1 MNVKQLWICSI
12 SIVMLL
18 VSSGCAE
25 KKPWQSVVSVQRCN
39 TPIVMKPVINYD
51 VNVSSSVLLRNLI
64 ENYAKMTDYADKLEK
79 ANEVCR

>member
-1 MNVKQLWICSI
+1 
-12 SIVMLL
+12 
-18 VSSGCAE
+18 
-25 KKPWQSVVSVQRCN
+25 
-39 TPIVMKPVINYD
+39 MKPVINYD